1 MGMKWI
7 GFAIK
12 IAWLIVRMA
21 KQSSVAT
28 RRHHDAV
35 NGPWVET
42 HGYPHMSLRD
52 IRVVIS
58 RNDVMRTPPLCG
70 KMAPALA
77 STITGMIKIGG
88 FRKLRGLR
96 AKIFFLTTDCTDE
109 TDGPCIRMIRAIRGS
124 MFVLRALCVLI
135 AKF

>member
-7 GFAIK
+7 GFAIE

-28 RRHHDAV
+28 RRDHDAV

-58 RNDVMRTPPLCG
+58 RHDADAYP
-70 KMAPALA
+70 APVRENGARFYKYDYDYGYDSDWGIQKTSWALW
-77 STITGMIKIGG
+77 
-88 FRKLRGLR
+88 LR
-96 AKIFFLTTDCTDE
+96 AKIFF
-109 TDGPCIRMIRAIRGS
+109 
-124 MFVLRALCVLI
+124 
-135 AKF
+135 